1 MGVAD
6 SPDLANLYG
15 WYFEKEANIMTDE
28 RVAFYGRYIDDC
40 FAIVRHKNSD
50 SAERYIADK
59 IKFDGCQILWESSPN
74 RCNFLDATFYFNEFS
89 TKVEWRPYR
98 KAKNHLE
105 RIPWISHHPQDVKRG
120 TFIGELSRLAV
131 LSSTLSVYVESVQ
144 ELVALYRKRGYPDD
158 LLEIGSGNTCQNV
171 GKRGL
176 LRTTHRVLAVKFW
189 S

>member
-59 IKFDGCQILWESSPN
+59 IKFDGCQILWESSPTGV
-74 RCNFLDATFYFNEFS
+74 TF
-89 TKVEWRPYR
+89 
-98 KAKNHLE
+98 
-105 RIPWISHHPQDVKRG
+105 
-120 TFIGELSRLAV
+120 
-131 LSSTLSVYVESVQ
+131 
-144 ELVALYRKRGYPDD
+144 
-158 LLEIGSGNTCQNV
+158 
-171 GKRGL
+171 
-176 LRTTHRVLAVKFW
+176 
-189 S
+189 